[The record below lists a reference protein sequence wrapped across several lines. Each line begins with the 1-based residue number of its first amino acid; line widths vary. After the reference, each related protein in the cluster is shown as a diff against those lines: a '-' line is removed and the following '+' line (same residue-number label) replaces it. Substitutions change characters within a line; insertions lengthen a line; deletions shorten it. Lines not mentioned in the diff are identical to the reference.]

1 MDGYLLDTNGASWA
15 CLESSSR
22 HQEMRGRIAA
32 LGNAPVFLSAIS
44 IAESEYGMY
53 AAQMD
58 ETTRQSIRNA
68 LAQFRMLDL
77 DRHTAKQYGK
87 IRARLFHRY
96 APRNSRQ
103 KFATKYLEDLRE
115 HTTGKELGI
124 QENDLWIV
132 CIAVRYNM
140 VFVTADKGGGMKNIV
155 DAASH
160 ANRTQFWD

>member
-1 MDGYLLDTNGASWA
+1 MDGYLLDTNVASWA

-87 IRARLFHRY
+87 DQGTAVSQIRAEEQPAKIRDQVL
-96 APRNSRQ
+96 
-103 KFATKYLEDLRE
+103 
-115 HTTGKELGI
+115 
-124 QENDLWIV
+124 
-132 CIAVRYNM
+132 
-140 VFVTADKGGGMKNIV
+140 
-155 DAASH
+155 
-160 ANRTQFWD
+160 

>member
-1 MDGYLLDTNGASWA
+1 MDGYLLDTNVASWA

-77 DRHTAKQYGK
+77 DRHTARQYGK
-87 IRARLFHRY
+87 VRARLFHRY
-96 APRNSRQ
+96 APRNNRQ
-103 KFATKYLEDLRE
+103 RFATKYLEDLRE
-115 HTTGKELGI
+115 PTTGKQLGI

-132 CIAVRYNM
+132 CIAVRYN
-140 VFVTADKGGGMKNIV
+140 VILVTADKAGGMKNVV

-160 ANRTQFWD
+160 ANHTRFWD